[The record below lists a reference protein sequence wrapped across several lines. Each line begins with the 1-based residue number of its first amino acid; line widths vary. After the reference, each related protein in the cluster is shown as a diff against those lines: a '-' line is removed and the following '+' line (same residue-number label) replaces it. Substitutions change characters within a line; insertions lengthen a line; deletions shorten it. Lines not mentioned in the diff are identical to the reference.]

1 MRIVISLGK
10 YFPAEFSKLKN
21 GQLTKYTNG
30 ETPYSVIGMISAYHN
45 GGGLQTTSKPTTKL
59 TTKRTTTRPP
69 TTKDNNPWTWPTN
82 WPTKFPTPT
91 WPTIVTKVF
100 HTIKNKNIQA
110 LWNIQEMKILR
121 SFKIRWEKF
130 GFN

>member
-30 ETPYSVIGMISAYHN
+30 ETPYSVIGIISAYHN

-91 WPTIVTKVF
+91 WPTIVTKV
-100 HTIKNKNIQA
+100 
-110 LWNIQEMKILR
+110 
-121 SFKIRWEKF
+121 
-130 GFN
+130 

>member
-10 YFPAEFSKLKN
+10 NFPGKLSKRKN
-21 GQLTKYTNG
+21 VRLTKFTDG
-30 ETPYSVIGMISAYHN
+30 VTPYSVIGMISAYHN

-91 WPTIVTKVF
+91 WPTIVTKVINIYF
-100 HTIKNKNIQA
+100 QTQLKRRLITII
-110 LWNIQEMKILR
+110 
-121 SFKIRWEKF
+121 KF
-130 GFN
+130 

>member
-1 MRIVISLGK
+1 
-10 YFPAEFSKLKN
+10 
-21 GQLTKYTNG
+21 
-30 ETPYSVIGMISAYHN
+30 MISAYHN
-45 GGGLQTTSKPTTKL
+45 GGGLQTTAKPTTKV

-100 HTIKNKNIQA
+100 TVY
-110 LWNIQEMKILR
+110 KI
-121 SFKIRWEKF
+121 SFW
-130 GFN
+130 